1 MDINLYNNSYSIEK
15 AFQILSLSNN
25 FNALN
30 VDISNNIIETKR
42 NKPYGELL
50 VYNFSE
56 KVYYDYVVNDNTFSI
71 SDFNNLDIET
81 SPTIIINDKRFFL
94 MDISIVVKNPELN
107 ENEIN
112 IPFKSNPNLF
122 ANLKAVAT
130 LNNVEK
136 TNPYIETYVS
146 RSSIWVYY
154 PNTTVYLLVNY
165 NNKTINEFGFAIYA
179 MQTYC
184 NLVDKNLRY
193 DDLIYLTDKLNN
205 KDLVGENVLP
215 PLWTYCIVNL
225 DNTTYMNVV
234 SIDTAVVIQ
243 DSLSNTYNYVS
254 PIFCKFLYNMYIK

>member
-1 MDINLYNNSYSIEK
+1 
-15 AFQILSLSNN
+15 
-25 FNALN
+25 
-30 VDISNNIIETKR
+30 
-42 NKPYGELL
+42 
-50 VYNFSE
+50 
-56 KVYYDYVVNDNTFSI
+56 
-71 SDFNNLDIET
+71 
-81 SPTIIINDKRFFL
+81 